1 MVLLLALHTC
11 LELVKCFSI
20 LLTLGF
26 VPDPGPV
33 LFWDQ
38 WIDWLLKKEK
48 EAAGGCSP
56 GIVAQR
62 KLPSG
67 GWHTL
72 RNIGVR

>member
-33 LFWDQ
+33 LFLGSMDHLATEEGERGSWQ
-38 WIDWLLKKEK
+38 MFPWHSSPEK
-48 EAAGGCSP
+48 TAFRRLA
-56 GIVAQR
+56 
-62 KLPSG
+62 
-67 GWHTL
+67 HT
-72 RNIGVR
+72 